1 MYNMSNTTYIEQNVL
16 GNVKWFNNKTGYGFV
31 TVVSESSHKG
41 KDIFAH
47 YSNLKLEKS
56 QYRYLV
62 QGEYIQF
69 DLVKPEKGTH
79 EFHAVNITG
88 VCKGPIMCQVK
99 QILMEE
105 RNMKKTDEGEGS
117 GAWKTN

>member
-88 VCKGPIMCQVK
+88 VCNGPIMCQVK
-99 QILMEE
+99 QLQMEE
-105 RNMKKTDEGEGS
+105 RNIKKTDDGEGS